1 MNPLDTEAAMKPAS
15 DSILNPAAPARQEA
29 PLLTVDNLKVHFPVA
44 NSRLPFAGKRM
55 LHAVDGV
62 SFEVRP
68 GETLGIVGESG
79 CGKSTLSR
87 ALIGL
92 NPPTSGRI
100 LWRGQD
106 VAANGSKRDP
116 SLCKSMQMI
125 FQNPIASLDPRMT
138 IERVVAEPLTTH
150 FPGMGAAQ
158 VRERVLRIIERMGL
172 SQAHLQR
179 YPHEF
184 SGGQCQRIGIARAL
198 ISEPE
203 LVICD
208 EPVSALDVSIQ
219 AQIVNLLKDLQ
230 RETGLA
236 LIFVAHD
243 LAVVKYISHR
253 VLVMYLGRV
262 MELADKRVL
271 YASPHHPYTRALLA
285 AVPRPD
291 PLRQRQV
298 RATLGGDLP
307 SPLALP
313 SGCVFRT
320 RCSYADAACAQQRPA
335 LDLMDDGAEV
345 ACIHPQF
352 DHAGEKIA
360 AHRL

>member
-1 MNPLDTEAAMKPAS
+1 MNPLDANITEAPTVGG
-15 DSILNPAAPARQEA
+15 A
-29 PLLTVDNLKVHFPVA
+29 PLLRVDDLKVHFPVA
-44 NSRLPFAGKRM
+44 NSRMPFAGKRM

-62 SFEVRP
+62 SFEVHP

-92 NPPTSGRI
+92 NTPTSGSI
-100 LWRGQD
+100 TWRGREID
-106 VAANGSKRDP
+106 TRRRRDP
-116 SLCKSMQMI
+116 KLSKSMQMI
-125 FQNPIASLDPRMT
+125 FQNPIASLDPRLT

-158 VRERVLRIIERMGL
+158 VREQVLRILERMGL
-172 SQAHLQR
+172 SQAYLHR

-236 LIFVAHD
+236 MIFVAHD

-262 MELADKRVL
+262 MEMADKHVL
-271 YASPHHPYTRALLA
+271 YGNPHHPYTRALLA

-291 PLRQRQV
+291 PATQRQV
-298 RATLGGDLP
+298 RVVLGGDLP

-320 RCSYADAACAQQRPA
+320 RCAYADAACAQKRPV
-335 LDLMDDGAEV
+335 LDRMEDGAAV
-345 ACIHPQF
+345 ACIHPRF
-352 DHAGEKIA
+352 A
-360 AHRL
+360 ASAA

>member
-1 MNPLDTEAAMKPAS
+1 MNPLDAKTADASAA
-15 DSILNPAAPARQEA
+15 RTA
-29 PLLTVDNLKVHFPVA
+29 PLLQVHDLKVHFPVA
-44 NSRLPFAGKRM
+44 NSRLPFSGKRM

-62 SFEVRP
+62 SLEVRP

-92 NPPTSGRI
+92 NTPTSGSIR
-100 LWRGQD
+100 WRGREID
-106 VAANGSKRDP
+106 TKGRRDP
-116 SLCKSMQMI
+116 KLSKSMQMI
-125 FQNPIASLDPRMT
+125 FQNPIASLDPRLT

-158 VRERVLRIIERMGL
+158 VRERVLHMLERMGL
-172 SQAHLQR
+172 SQAHLHR

-236 LIFVAHD
+236 MIFVAHD

-262 MELADKRVL
+262 MEMADKHVL
-271 YASPHHPYTRALLA
+271 YANPHHPYTRALLA

-291 PLRQRQV
+291 PATQRQT
-298 RATLGGDLP
+298 RAVLGGDLP

-320 RCSYADAACAQQRPA
+320 RCAHADAACAQQRPA
-335 LDLMDDGAEV
+335 LDRLEDGAAV

-352 DHAGEKIA
+352 A
-360 AHRL
+360 AADRASI